1 MPAQGLKEVSMQ
13 YGLLWLAVSGGVLKT
28 IFHSYVSR
36 RHVKTIL
43 DAHLFTAALFAIM
56 TVIVTP
62 ALANRL
68 TVPSLYSVIGG
79 VLYGVI
85 SALFQILYAREIS
98 TGPASIAVLINSF
111 SNVIPILAGILFW
124 RENLSVEKGA
134 GILLL
139 FISLYML
146 ANPRKSSAIHMK
158 WFLMC
163 LTTFAISGMVG
174 IMQKVHQ
181 MGPHRDDLPAFLIIS
196 FVVSFAVS
204 TAMVLH
210 GRFVRG
216 ERPTL
221 RMTRGFVVPTVLC
234 AVSLSVYQVFTLHL
248 SGVMDSSVLYPV
260 LSGGIMVFSVLFT
273 ALLFRDPVTRLQKQG
288 MVTGTISV
296 LLISQLFS
304 AVARLI
310 L

>member
-1 MPAQGLKEVSMQ
+1 MQ

-124 RENLSVEKGA
+124 RENL
-134 GILLL
+134 
-139 FISLYML
+139 
-146 ANPRKSSAIHMK
+146 
-158 WFLMC
+158 
-163 LTTFAISGMVG
+163 
-174 IMQKVHQ
+174 
-181 MGPHRDDLPAFLIIS
+181 
-196 FVVSFAVS
+196 
-204 TAMVLH
+204 
-210 GRFVRG
+210 
-216 ERPTL
+216 
-221 RMTRGFVVPTVLC
+221 
-234 AVSLSVYQVFTLHL
+234 
-248 SGVMDSSVLYPV
+248 
-260 LSGGIMVFSVLFT
+260 
-273 ALLFRDPVTRLQKQG
+273 
-288 MVTGTISV
+288 
-296 LLISQLFS
+296 
-304 AVARLI
+304 
-310 L
+310 